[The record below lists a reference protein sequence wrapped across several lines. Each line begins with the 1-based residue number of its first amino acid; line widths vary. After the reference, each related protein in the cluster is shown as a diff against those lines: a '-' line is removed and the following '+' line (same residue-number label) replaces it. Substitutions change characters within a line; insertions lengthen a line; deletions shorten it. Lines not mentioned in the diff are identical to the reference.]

1 MLICAGYMER
11 FGIVVA
17 IVLLLSVSDVDDCDD
32 VDSAAAGI
40 GNAVSVDD
48 NNVADCQPFCF
59 FFLYTPLQ
67 MYVGCSFIQN
77 DFIDR
82 SIAGVL
88 SEPVRPLQQER
99 RGRASG

>member
-1 MLICAGYMER
+1 MER

-59 FFLYTPLQ
+59 CFCIRRYKFMLAA
-67 MYVGCSFIQN
+67 VSFKTILS
-77 DFIDR
+77 IDQLL
-82 SIAGVL
+82 AC
-88 SEPVRPLQQER
+88 
-99 RGRASG
+99 

>member
-59 FFLYTPLQ
+59 CFCIRRYKFMLAA
-67 MYVGCSFIQN
+67 VSFKTILS
-77 DFIDR
+77 IDQLL
-82 SIAGVL
+82 AC
-88 SEPVRPLQQER
+88 
-99 RGRASG
+99 